1 MFRMIEK
8 SGDLSQPGNYR
19 PIAILSIYYKI
30 FSRMLYDRIQPQL
43 DDQQAHEQCG
53 FRPGIRIEDAIVT
66 VENLISAT
74 NEFNIPLWIASLDL
88 RKAFDRIQHS
98 FLFEA
103 LREQGLSDAE
113 VALILDMY
121 TEQTG
126 TVDGNVEFPIYRGVK
141 QGDTLSSILFNAALE
156 HMFRKWKQRLDSQG
170 WQIQNHLPR
179 LTHVRFADDIL
190 LFAKS
195 LDEIIMML
203 EFLKEE
209 LAEAG
214 LEMHPDKTKI
224 MTSDGENT
232 VNVIDIHGMMI
243 WILKEDAAH
252 RYLGRLLNLHSKR
265 RVKIELDNRFK
276 SAWAAFHK
284 HRKWLVNQ
292 YVPVGLR
299 LRLFDAVVSPS
310 VLFALSVLPVGKCD
324 LQQLQVLQRRMLRLI
339 VGWRRIDG
347 EDWAITMHRMKKRI
361 SDALSHHKI
370 DDWQDKML
378 RHRWKFAIHVVQN
391 SKMKW
396 PYELSRW
403 IPARDVSAEYQP
415 HRLRGRPALR
425 WDDQLHECCGEHVGL
440 LIKLKLNVSIGNSY
454 WDSKIGS

>member
-1 MFRMIEK
+1 
-8 SGDLSQPGNYR
+8 
-19 PIAILSIYYKI
+19 
-30 FSRMLYDRIQPQL
+30 
-43 DDQQAHEQCG
+43 
-53 FRPGIRIEDAIVT
+53 
-66 VENLISAT
+66 
-74 NEFNIPLWIASLDL
+74 
-88 RKAFDRIQHS
+88 
-98 FLFEA
+98 
-103 LREQGLSDAE
+103 
-113 VALILDMY
+113 
-121 TEQTG
+121 
-126 TVDGNVEFPIYRGVK
+126 
-141 QGDTLSSILFNAALE
+141 
-156 HMFRKWKQRLDSQG
+156 
-170 WQIQNHLPR
+170 
-179 LTHVRFADDIL
+179 
-190 LFAKS
+190 
-195 LDEIIMML
+195 ML

-378 RHRWKFAIHVVQN
+378 RHRWKYAIHVVQN

-403 IPARDVSAEYQP
+403 IPGRDASAERQP

-425 WDDQLHECCGEHVGL
+425 WDDQLHDFCGEYLGL
-440 LIKLKLNVSIGNSY
+440 RHWTDIEHFNRQHLLEFEDRFVAYCK
-454 WDSKIGS
+454 